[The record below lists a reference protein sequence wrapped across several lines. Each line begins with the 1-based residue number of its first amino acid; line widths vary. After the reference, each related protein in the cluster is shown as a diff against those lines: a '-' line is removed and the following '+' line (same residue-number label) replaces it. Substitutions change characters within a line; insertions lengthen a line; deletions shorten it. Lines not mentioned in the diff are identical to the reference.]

1 MKLYKVTD
9 TDTFSE
15 CYYMSIYQIKA
26 NICRDIPLSKLY
38 RHDFKAGKYQDKNF
52 IIELLNIKKNEKRK
66 S

>member
-26 NICRDIPLSKLY
+26 NTCRDIPLSKLY